1 MMDDSAHRVTRNRNP
16 DDFTDAELK
25 HLEFIQGVIARL
37 ANNSFL
43 LKGWSVTLV
52 AAILALTVQDPGIYT
67 MFLALFP
74 ALVFWGLDAFY
85 LAQERYFREMHKVAR
100 TGEIEVLSMDPYS
113 YDEGFEGWLRSV
125 QSRSVF
131 PFHVVI
137 VGVVI
142 LAAVVQK
149 LPS

>member
-1 MMDDSAHRVTRNRNP
+1 MPNGRSPQH
-16 DDFTDAELK
+16 FEEAELK

-52 AAILALTVQDPGIYT
+52 AAILALTVQDPGFYT

-85 LAQERYFREMHKVAR
+85 LGQERHFREMHKDAR
-100 TGEIEVLSMDPYS
+100 AGEIEVLSMDPYGYES
-113 YDEGFEGWLRSV
+113 GLGGWFRSV
-125 QSRSVF
+125 RSRSVF

-137 VGVVI
+137 VGVVVVAAMLQA
-142 LAAVVQK
+142 LAG
-149 LPS
+149 SGTGN